1 MIAGVPA
8 PARHGPQAL
17 SAAELTWPNT
27 GMAKHDM
34 PDPLDTSGDDTRS
47 AGLTPAGAWQ
57 DAELAELLRIWPVL
71 DLSERRALLGFIRH
85 IVKSGTEGPP
95 GA

>member
-1 MIAGVPA
+1 
-8 PARHGPQAL
+8 
-17 SAAELTWPNT
+17 
-27 GMAKHDM
+27 MAKRDM
-34 PDPLDTSGDDTRS
+34 PHPLDTPGDSVRSGPS
-47 AGLTPAGAWQ
+47 PAGAWQ

-85 IVKSGTEGPP
+85 IVKSGPEGPP